1 MPEATFDDER
11 EGDETRLLSTGEAEA
26 ARVRARQSN
35 KKKGLVILHTGTGK
49 GKTTAALG
57 LLMRAWGRGMR
68 VGGVQFLKHENA
80 KFGEVRAVERMGI
93 ELTPMGDG
101 FTWTSRDLDETR
113 AKALHG
119 WAVAKEKIASGGYD
133 VFLLDEFTYL
143 MHFGWVDTTEVVT
156 WLRENKPER
165 LHVVITGRDA
175 PPAFIEFADLVTE
188 MKLVKHPFRDQ
199 GIRAQPGIEF

>member
-1 MPEATFDDER
+1 MSEATFDNDR
-11 EGDETRLLSTGEAEA
+11 GGDGTRLLSTAEADA

-35 KKKGLVILHTGTGK
+35 KRKGLVILNTGTGK

-175 PPAFIEFADLVTE
+175 PPAFVEFADLVTE